1 MVAEING
8 EVLNMSQAV
17 SPNAQN
23 KSISNLS
30 NNMLAQ
36 MNQFNN
42 MSQHS
47 IDMGND
53 QMNKSL
59 NLSTNFGAEQRLSP
73 MNNSRMPFEGAEA
86 HDARSFGSEG
96 NKINAEIDH
105 QNYVEV
111 QNRSLMEDFAAE
123 GYEPDSPVLPE

>member
-1 MVAEING
+1 
-8 EVLNMSQAV
+8 
-17 SPNAQN
+17 
-23 KSISNLS
+23 
-30 NNMLAQ
+30 
-36 MNQFNN
+36 
-42 MSQHS
+42 
-47 IDMGND
+47 
-53 QMNKSL
+53 
-59 NLSTNFGAEQRLSP
+59 

-123 GYEPDSPVLPE
+123 GYEPDSPVLEE

>member
-8 EVLNMSQAV
+8 EVLNLSQTV

-36 MNQFNN
+36 INQFNN

-53 QMNKSL
+53 QINRSL
-59 NLSTNFGAEQRLSP
+59 NMSTNFGGEQRLSP
-73 MNNSRMPFEGAEA
+73 MNNSRMPFEGA

-96 NKINAEIDH
+96 NQINAEIDH
-105 QNYVEV
+105 
-111 QNRSLMEDFAAE
+111 
-123 GYEPDSPVLPE
+123 